1 MRIQLII
8 FLTLIS
14 IKSFTQVNNWTV
26 NVDLSKNGFL
36 DNEKIF
42 KRNDTIQFHIV
53 QNEGGFEIRNFLQ
66 EIEENDFSK
75 RRKIRL
81 PMVFEKSNRKSILI
95 WSDTKERITNNEY
108 DVILIIDPNTFQVSL
123 NGKLGVIDSTNKILV
138 PIKYSH
144 IHYSSPMEFNRR
156 DKYDHDVYSSHENQ
170 LFICRLGELWLTGP
184 GYDYIRRDGTLIFN
198 DINGVDPQYFVKNK
212 TIYSIYNL
220 QGKIGIGK
228 LWEKPTYFINS
239 AISLRS
245 FDFFNNPLLASITI
259 DHISREK
266 IINFETLPP
275 IEMTDMIF
283 RTSSF
288 STDFRKIYTEK
299 GTYLVDKYF
308 KPVIPKQN
316 TFYDIDGFIP
326 FNKEEI
332 YGNLEEEGKFKMDL
346 YLDAQVKSDSLLLVQ
361 KFKYD
366 PYKSELPAYGVFKL
380 GFGQYIGMKYEKIE
394 RINENL
400 CIVTKFPKHSQ
411 NLLYL
416 NTKLELFK
424 DDYDYI
430 NLTGEDGVSQ
440 LNCVIDG
447 KTQVFKL
454 NDF

>member
-14 IKSFTQVNNWTV
+14 FKSFTQVNNWTV

-36 DNEKIF
+36 DNETIF

-53 QNEGGFEIRNFLQ
+53 ENAGGFEIRNFLSD
-66 EIEENDFSK
+66 ENDFSK
-75 RRKIRL
+75 RKKIRL

-108 DVILIIDPNTFQVSL
+108 DGIRTIDANTFQVSL

-138 PIKYSH
+138 PIKYSY
-144 IHYSSPMEFNRR
+144 IQYSSPMKFNRR
-156 DKYDHDVYSSHENQ
+156 DKYDHDFYSNHENQ
-170 LFICRLGELWLTGP
+170 LFICSLGEVGVSGP
-184 GYDYIRRDGTLIFN
+184 GSDYRRRDGTLIFH
-198 DINGVDPQYFVKNK
+198 DLIGVHPQYFVKNK
-212 TIYSIYNL
+212 TIYSVYNL
-220 QGKIGIGK
+220 EGKIGIGK
-228 LWEKPTYFINS
+228 IWEKPTYFINS

-245 FDFFNNPLLASITI
+245 FDFFNNSLLASITI

-275 IEMTDMIF
+275 IEMTDLIF

-288 STDFRKIYTEK
+288 SKDFRKIYTEK
-299 GTYLVDKYF
+299 GTYLVDKDF
-308 KPVIPKQN
+308 KPTMPKQN
-316 TFYDIDGFIP
+316 TFYDIESFIP

-332 YGNLEEEGKFKMDL
+332 YGILEDEHRFEKDL
-346 YLDAQVKSDSLLLVQ
+346 YIDAQVLSDSLLLVQ
-361 KFKYD
+361 KLIID
-366 PYKSELPAYGVFKL
+366 QYKRKLPSYGIFKL
-380 GFGQYIGMKYEKIE
+380 GFGQYIEMKYEKIE

-400 CIVTKFPKHSQ
+400 CIVTKFKSGTQ
-411 NLLYL
+411 NLLDL

-430 NLTGEDGVSQ
+430 NLTGTDGISQ
-440 LNCVIDG
+440 LSCVING
-447 KTQVFKL
+447 KTQIFKL

>member
-1 MRIQLII
+1 MRIRLII
-8 FLTLIS
+8 LLTLILF
-14 IKSFTQVNNWTV
+14 KSFTQVNNWTV

-42 KRNDTIQFHIV
+42 KRNDTIQFYIV

-66 EIEENDFSK
+66 EIEVNDFSK

-108 DVILIIDPNTFQVSL
+108 DGILIIDPNTFQVSL

-138 PIKYSH
+138 PIKYSY
-144 IHYSSPMEFNRR
+144 IQYSSPMKFNRR
-156 DKYDHDVYSSHENQ
+156 DKFDYHDNYSKHENQ
-170 LFICRLGELWLTGP
+170 LFICSGVSGH
-184 GYDYIRRDGTLIFN
+184 GYEYRRRDGTLIFETLS
-198 DINGVDPQYFVKNK
+198 GGDPKYFVKNK
-212 TIYSIYNL
+212 TIYSVYDL

-239 AISLRS
+239 ANNLRS

-275 IEMTDMIF
+275 IEMTDMIS

-288 STDFRKIYTEK
+288 STDFRKIVTEK
-299 GTYLVDKYF
+299 GTYLVDKDF
-308 KPVIPKQN
+308 KPAIPKQN
-316 TFYDIDGFIP
+316 TFYDIDDFIP

-332 YGNLEEEGKFKMDL
+332 YGNLEEEGKLKKDL

-380 GFGQYIGMKYEKIE
+380 GFGQYIEMKYEKIE

-411 NLLYL
+411 NLLDL

-430 NLTGEDGVSQ
+430 HLTGEDGISQ